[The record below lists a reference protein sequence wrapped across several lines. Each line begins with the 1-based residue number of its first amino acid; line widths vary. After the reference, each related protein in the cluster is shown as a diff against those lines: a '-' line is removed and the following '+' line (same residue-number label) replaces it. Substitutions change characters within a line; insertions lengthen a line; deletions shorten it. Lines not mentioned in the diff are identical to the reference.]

1 MDSDLLSQV
10 EEIASQVT
18 KYHPGLRKD
27 SSQILDTSEA

>member
-1 MDSDLLSQV
+1 MGIYSLPQA

-27 SSQILDTSEA
+27 SSQILDTSKA